1 MTYATLTD
9 LIERAGE
16 TEVRQIADRNRDGE
30 PDADV
35 IEAALKS
42 ADNTINGY
50 VGAKYTLPFVSVPDL
65 VNTWAISIA
74 RYVLHRNGAPDHV
87 DTDYKDAIAA
97 LKDVARGLIAL
108 PVNEGEAAPVSQ
120 TGTVMAAHPA
130 QVFTPAKLR
139 GWNDAG

>member
-9 LIERAGE
+9 LIDRAGE
-16 TEVRQIADRNRDGE
+16 TEITQIADRDRDGE
-30 PDADV
+30 ADPDV
-35 IEAALKS
+35 IEAALTD

-87 DTDYKDAIAA
+87 ETDYKDAIAA
-97 LKDVARGLIAL
+97 LKDVARGLIVL
-108 PVNEGEAAPVSQ
+108 PVDEGETAPVSQ
-120 TGTVMAAHPA
+120 TGTVMSAHPPR
-130 QVFTPAKLR
+130 VFTPEKLR
-139 GWNDAG
+139 GW